1 MFCCLILLRPALCM
15 MDGAVES
22 GEVWECKWN
31 QKLHTDELY
40 VMGSAVIK
48 KPMYGP
54 AGQL

>member
-1 MFCCLILLRPALCM
+1 M